1 MNARKDYITEMDTRE
16 AILAIAKDLRAYAEF
31 EHESDQATITEKYAR
46 LNRKESL
53 LFAADYIEKSL

>member
-1 MNARKDYITEMDTRE
+1 MDTRE